1 LARIRATLIP
11 ALAVPVSLIAIF
23 AMFPLLGFSI
33 NTIALMGWVLAIGLV
48 VADAIAVV
56 TGQENEIVYNGQN
69 RDQEPAER
77 ARHARVPEKEAE
89 FHPDYEGQ
97 S

>member
-1 LARIRATLIP
+1 MARIRATLIP
-11 ALAVPVSLIAIF
+11 APAVPVSLIAIL

-33 NTIALMGWVLAIGLV
+33 NTIALMGWVLAVGLV
-48 VADAIAVV
+48 VDDAIALVA
-56 TGQENEIVYNGQN
+56 GQENEIVYNDQN

-77 ARHARVPEKEAE
+77 TRNAHVPEKEAE
-89 FHPDYEGQ
+89 FYPDYQGQ